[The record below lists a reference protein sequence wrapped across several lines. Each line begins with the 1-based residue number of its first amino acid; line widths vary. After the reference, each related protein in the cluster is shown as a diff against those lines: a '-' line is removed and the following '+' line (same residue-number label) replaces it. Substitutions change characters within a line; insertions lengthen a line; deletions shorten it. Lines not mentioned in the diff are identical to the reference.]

1 MRKFVVN
8 FLVACGGATTAQYCS
23 TAVLYTNPLPSTMIS
38 ALFIAASAATSAL
51 FGMGDGTAAL
61 RGSASFTE
69 VITPLDTCLDTQ
81 NKHACLFS
89 VQHNNNCG
97 TNARAFPGDCRD
109 TTRACADRICS
120 HELHCANN
128 HGTFECSGSSVNSGS
143 NSGDPTKAPTSAVAA
158 GEEHTVLLSSLFSP
172 HLTSPQYE

>member
-81 NKHACLFS
+81 NKHACLFA
-89 VQHNNNCG
+89 VQSNNNCG
-97 TNARAFPGDCRD
+97 DTQASFPGDCPD
-109 TTRACADRICS
+109 TTRACAELICS
-120 HELHCANN
+120 GNMTCADNQ
-128 HGTFECSGSSVNSGS
+128 GTFECTEVRPS
-143 NSGDPTKAPTSAVAA
+143 
-158 GEEHTVLLSSLFSP
+158 
-172 HLTSPQYE
+172 